1 MYFTQISRYVL
12 GQFSGWKA
20 FGLFLVWNFLESC
33 FLWMDISIM
42 QIQHGN
48 TCLIIYK
55 RNVHSYSTISWDSR
69 NLDNFSEHNFQN
81 LSINVEAPCSALNE
95 ENIQNC
101 KEINAFAAGLFDRN
115 RVRQFFRKLVKH

>member
-1 MYFTQISRYVL
+1 
-12 GQFSGWKA
+12 
-20 FGLFLVWNFLESC
+20 
-33 FLWMDISIM
+33 M

-55 RNVHSYSTISWDSR
+55 RNVHSYGTISWDSR

-81 LSINVEAPCSALNE
+81 LSMNVVTPTLALNE
-95 ENIQNC
+95 ENIQNG

-115 RVRQFFRKLVKH
+115 RVSAAIFPKFDKTLTAF